1 MFFRSACCTLLF
13 LLCIAALPSLARAQ
27 QTPPDYPLEMARLL
41 GQLRSYSQERNATF
55 QLLGNGSLDLFAPE
69 TLTPSARTLVNTS
82 LDGILMESYFY
93 GWEMK
98 DDEATPPEARLAW
111 SSALTAAQQ
120 LNQPLFNIDYC
131 RSTAAVADSYQK
143 NRQAGFVSLAA
154 PNRQLTKL
162 PQKTQRSNRSDVSRL
177 AQAKNFLVLLNPE
190 EFASRS
196 LYLAALR
203 ACAFDLLIID
213 PTFNSSPLTPDEV
226 RSLKRKPQGGQRL
239 VLAYLSIA
247 EAEDYRPYWQKD
259 WKQSPPAWLVAA
271 NPDWVGNFKVRY
283 WQSGWQQLLFGSRN
297 AQLDRILSTDFD
309 GAMLDVV
316 DGYQYFLDNPDVQ

>member
-1 MFFRSACCTLLF
+1 MFFRSACCTLF
-13 LLCIAALPSLARAQ
+13 LLLCTVALPSLARAQ
-27 QTPPDYPLEMARLL
+27 QTPIDYPLEMARLL
-41 GQLRSYSQERNATF
+41 GQLRSYSQERSATF

-69 TLTPSARTLVNTS
+69 TLTPSARTLVSAN
-82 LDGILMESYFY
+82 LDGILIESYFY

-98 DDEATPPEARLAW
+98 DDEATPPEARLA
-111 SSALTAAQQ
+111 SSPALTAAQQ
-120 LNQPLFNIDYC
+120 LGKPLFNIDYC
-131 RSTAAVADSYQK
+131 LSPSTVADSYQE

-196 LYLAALR
+196 LYLNALR

-213 PTFNSSPLTPDEV
+213 PTFNGSPLTPDEV

-247 EAEDYRPYWQKD
+247 EAEEYRPYWQPD
-259 WKQSPPAWLVAA
+259 WKQSPPAWLVTA

-283 WQSGWQQLLFGSRN
+283 WQNDWQQLLFGSDA
-297 AQLDRILSTDFD
+297 AQLDRILAASFD

-316 DGYQYFLDNPDVQ
+316 DGYQYFLDNPDVH